1 MSFEF
6 TDETG
11 QTEPR
16 RKTDREGEDTPTD
29 DRRDDGTPAD
39 DGRSSDDRLEQSAQL
54 ELLAEENRRLRAE
67 YARARQSQYRRTAIG
82 LAAIGI
88 CALLGGLLFPD
99 SREVLVAFGATGLF
113 GAVLTYVLTPEQFVA
128 ANIGERVYAAS
139 AANGAA
145 IATELGLRDD
155 RIYVPDDSG
164 DTALYIPLSSDY
176 DLPTTADGPFVLEA
190 DSRGLRFEPTGGTLF
205 EEVQRTVIGEL
216 ATTPGPLATQL
227 CEALTEQFELAD
239 VATPDVD
246 PATGRV
252 TVAITNSSFGD
263 VDQFDHPI
271 ASLLAVGL
279 ATGLDRPVELSV
291 TAGDDRSDWLVTCQF
306 ETPATDD

>member
-16 RKTDREGEDTPTD
+16 RETDSAPVDERSDNDTPAT
-29 DRRDDGTPAD
+29 
-39 DGRSSDDRLEQSAQL
+39 DGRSSDGRLEQSAQL

-67 YARARQSQYRRTAIG
+67 YTRARQSQYRRTAIG
-82 LAAIGI
+82 LAATGV

-128 ANIGERVYAAS
+128 ANVGERVYAAS

-145 IATELGLRDD
+145 IATELGLQDD
-155 RIYVPDDSG
+155 RIYVPDDNG

-190 DSRGLRFEPTGGTLF
+190 DSRGLRFEPTGATLF
-205 EEVQRTVIGEL
+205 EEVQRTLTGEL
-216 ATTPGPLATQL
+216 ATTPGPLVTQL

-239 VATPDVD
+239 SATPDVD
-246 PATGRV
+246 AATGRV

-263 VDQFDHPI
+263 VDRFDHPI

-279 ATGLDRPVELSV
+279 ATGLGRSIELSV
-291 TAGDDRSDWLVTCQF
+291 TAGDERSDWLVTCQF
-306 ETPATDD
+306 DAPGADDQD